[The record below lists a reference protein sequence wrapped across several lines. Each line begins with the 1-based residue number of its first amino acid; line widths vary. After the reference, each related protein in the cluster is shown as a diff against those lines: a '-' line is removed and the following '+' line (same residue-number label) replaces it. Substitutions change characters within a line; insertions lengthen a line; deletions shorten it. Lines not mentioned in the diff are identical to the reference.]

1 MRIISLAFTKVKASF
16 KMLNIKYKSHL
27 LFSVFIAFE
36 HSEALEV
43 ETYKI
48 QKHKY
53 IKGTILD
60 QMLCA

>member
-1 MRIISLAFTKVKASF
+1 MP
-16 KMLNIKYKSHL
+16 NIKYKSHL
-27 LFSVFIAFE
+27 LFSVFIVFM

-53 IKGTILD
+53 IKGTVLN